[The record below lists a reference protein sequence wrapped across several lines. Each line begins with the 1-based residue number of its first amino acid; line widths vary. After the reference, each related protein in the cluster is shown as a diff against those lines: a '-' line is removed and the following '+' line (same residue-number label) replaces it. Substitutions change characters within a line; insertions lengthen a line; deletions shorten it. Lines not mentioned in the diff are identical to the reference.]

1 MHEVA
6 TSQSL
11 ADAVL
16 REAQARNA
24 TRVLRVEVEVGELSF
39 LEPEQIAYWAEMCF
53 QGTVGEGAKLDIRLI
68 RPLVACEECG
78 YEGELRV
85 EEHPA
90 YHLRLPVFQ
99 CPGCGSS
106 RLEVKRG
113 RGCTLRRVEL
123 ELEGEAPS

>member
-24 TRVLRVEVEVGELSF
+24 TRVLNVEVEVGELSF
-39 LEPEQIAYWAEMCF
+39 LEPEQIGYWAGICF
-53 QGTVGEGAKLDIRLI
+53 QGTIAEGAELDIKLI
-68 RPLVACEECG
+68 QPLVACEECG
-78 YEGELRV
+78 YTGQIRL

-90 YHLRLPVFQ
+90 YHFRLPVFQ
-99 CPGCGSS
+99 CPDCGSS
-106 RLEVKRG
+106 RIEVKRG
-113 RGCTLRRVEL
+113 RGCTLRRVEM
-123 ELEGEAPS
+123 EVPGEEA